1 MKMLKW
7 VGVFPD
13 GSHERSGPLSFW
25 FAVAGCSSDDL
36 LYWGSRKVFMK
47 TKLSRFFVLG
57 LWAGCLLSLSS
68 CSSRF
73 LKAAPSD
80 LTGFLAQKPE
90 LKSERKKTP
99 FLLSGGAVIAPVKGI
114 YIAPISLKHLADES
128 KTLSKVE
135 GSDDGRVEAATKL
148 AVYGRRKFVE
158 AFEKSRNPR
167 YVLLSEP
174 NDDCVILEMAITDLH
189 RNSISGGLLRLVVHP
204 IVEPV
209 LTKPAPGLK
218 GNVAIE
224 GKLTNAKTG
233 EVLFQ
238 FADTEESSSLVVP
251 VKDFI
256 PYGQARE
263 AFRNW
268 SKQFEKLT
276 RIAPGERV
284 RDTRVI
290 SLF

>member
-1 MKMLKW
+1 M
-7 VGVFPD
+7 
-13 GSHERSGPLSFW
+13 SFRIRPCL
-25 FAVAGCSSDDL
+25 FVVLAGISIFS
-36 LYWGSRKVFMK
+36 V
-47 TKLSRFFVLG
+47 
-57 LWAGCLLSLSS
+57 S

-73 LKAAPSD
+73 LKAAPAELS
-80 LTGFLAQKPE
+80 GFLEPKPE
-90 LKSERKKTP
+90 LQNERKKTP
-99 FLLSGGAVIAPVKGI
+99 FLLSGGTVVAPVRGI
-114 YIAPISLKHLADES
+114 YIAPISLEYLAAES
-128 KTLSKVE
+128 KALSKVE
-135 GSDDGRVEAATKL
+135 GSDEGREEAAKKL

-158 AFEKSRNPR
+158 AFEKSRKPR
-167 YVLLSEP
+167 YVLLTKP
-174 NDDCVILEMAITDLH
+174 DKDCVVLEMAITDLH
-189 RNSISGGLLRLVVHP
+189 RNSISGSLLRLAVHP

-209 LTKPAPGLK
+209 LTKPTPGLK

-224 GKLTNAKTG
+224 GKLRDAKTG

-268 SKQFEKLT
+268 SRQFEKLT
-276 RIAPGERV
+276 RVAPGKRV